1 MSKMKKIFLLI
12 LLVSFALYL
21 LPEIFFENA
30 MLYISGGIVGG
41 TINEVL
47 EIFTKSPSDILIF
60 FIWIVLLAGV
70 VFLFFR
76 LQNKLLRYFL
86 IAIVVLLLYVI
97 DNILA
102 FIPIYEMSDIK
113 QAVFVDRLVVLF
125 SILSKSLLLS
135 VIVYYGLYRNKEAK
149 SLE

>member
-1 MSKMKKIFLLI
+1 MKKIFLLI

>member
-1 MSKMKKIFLLI
+1 
-12 LLVSFALYL
+12 
-21 LPEIFFENA
+21 